1 MLRANVITLTGIIFN
16 FEAEQTS
23 IACVQAQVADVARR
37 PLWMMPLLDRQND
50 AHAGHRGQWRRPR
63 CRPTKAGL
71 FIKTLR
77 TLCPDQPTI
86 LE

>member
-50 AHAGHRGQWRRPR
+50 AHAGQAVAESSACAERSYVRS
-63 CRPTKAGL
+63 
-71 FIKTLR
+71 
-77 TLCPDQPTI
+77 
-86 LE
+86 